1 MVFDIIILHLLY
13 LQLQYSLHQKEDLLM
28 QRVNIAQK
36 IRNVETFK
44 NATTFPL
51 HLILFWQFP
60 FAIRYA
66 IYALSTHEARND
78 AWIENA
84 ALVVVCGNVGN
95 EIGNQIIDYILR
107 GGKLLALCSDVIHI
121 LLPSFKTAEVRE
133 NELVHFSYGKWK
145 HVRMMHHIFCYQ
157 ASPVRTR
164 FSQDHED
171 VK

>member
-1 MVFDIIILHLLY
+1 MNQIKK
-13 LQLQYSLHQKEDLLM
+13 YSL
-28 QRVNIAQK
+28 I
-36 IRNVETFK
+36 
-44 NATTFPL
+44 
-51 HLILFWQFP
+51 
-60 FAIRYA
+60 IRYT
-66 IYALSTHEARND
+66 IYALSPEEARND

-95 EIGNQIIDYILR
+95 EIGSQIVEYILH

-145 HVRMMHHIFCYQ
+145 HIRMMHHIFCYQ

>member
-1 MVFDIIILHLLY
+1 MEYILH
-13 LQLQYSLHQKEDLLM
+13 
-28 QRVNIAQK
+28 
-36 IRNVETFK
+36 
-44 NATTFPL
+44 
-51 HLILFWQFP
+51 
-60 FAIRYA
+60 
-66 IYALSTHEARND
+66 
-78 AWIENA
+78 
-84 ALVVVCGNVGN
+84 
-95 EIGNQIIDYILR
+95 

>member
-1 MVFDIIILHLLY
+1 M
-13 LQLQYSLHQKEDLLM
+13 
-28 QRVNIAQK
+28 N
-36 IRNVETFK
+36 
-44 NATTFPL
+44 
-51 HLILFWQFP
+51 
-60 FAIRYA
+60 RYA
-66 IYALSTHEARND
+66 IYTLTSDEARSD

-84 ALVVVCGNVGN
+84 ALAVVCGNVGN
-95 EIGNQIIDYILR
+95 EIGSQIIEYILR
-107 GGKLLALCSDVIHI
+107 GGKLLALCSDIIHI

-164 FSQDHED
+164 FSQENED